1 MGSPELNDHDADP
14 SGELAERGGEA
25 TQRTAAAAVCAVAG
39 RDGGQQ
45 RGRDDD
51 GERLRGG
58 GQGKGG
64 GGTEE
69 EEQAPLLHP
78 TGNLQGS
85 TKRSADFVK
94 QQPGRAGQK
103 N

>member
-1 MGSPELNDHDADP
+1 MGSPEPNDHDADP

-25 TQRTAAAAVCAVAG
+25 TQRTAAAVCAVAG
-39 RDGGQQ
+39 RDGGEQ

-69 EEQAPLLHP
+69 EEQAEIIYP
-78 TGNLQGS
+78 TGMINMAFS
-85 TKRSADFVK
+85 
-94 QQPGRAGQK
+94 
-103 N
+103 